1 MREYSRSLEV
11 ISRHIGGVYVERY
24 DPKNK
29 NTNKPYTPAPSN
41 EQRRAM
47 EALNKYAFS
56 SKAFPINPELLQV
69 VQVERRMFDL
79 YGEHEDPQMHKMILG
94 IQNRV
99 LDHVLSPWTLYRISD
114 TELYGNDYS
123 VNEVLDDLTKS
134 IFTGDMNNE
143 VSSIRRNLQT
153 AYVRRLF
160 GILGQDY
167 YDELATAA
175 VYNSL
180 REIQKIARKSSN
192 DVPTKS
198 HRKLISW
205 IIKSGLD
212 GAK

>member
-1 MREYSRSLEV
+1 
-11 ISRHIGGVYVERY
+11 
-24 DPKNK
+24 
-29 NTNKPYTPAPSN
+29 
-41 EQRRAM
+41 M

-180 REIQKIARKSSN
+180 REIQKIVRKSSN